1 VALAFSPLLN
11 ASSAVS
17 RSWPNKPA
25 ELAEIDGVIPAP
37 RLDRP
42 LYHGAIVA
50 SVWLLLLLALTF
62 GLQLPFMLVR
72 FIGIEN
78 PEEAMAHSCKKSHNH
93 RPPMR

>member
-1 VALAFSPLLN
+1 LLN

-17 RSWPNKPA
+17 RSWPNKSA

-50 SVWLLLLLALTF
+50 SLWLLLLLALTF

-78 PEEAMAHSCKKSHNH
+78 PEEAMALLQKSHNH

>member
-1 VALAFSPLLN
+1 MALAFSPLLN

-17 RSWPNKPA
+17 RSCPNKPA

-78 PEEAMAHSCKKSHNH
+78 PEEAMALLQKSHNH